1 MLYHINIVY
10 MWYYSDS
17 AYNEFIIQG
26 IVLFAL
32 HAVLINCLTGLC
44 WKLLTI
50 TNVLYPFVW
59 KFHLKSFLFYLL
71 KFRNPDRR
79 YVRNAIEGLVR
90 E

>member
-17 AYNEFIIQG
+17 AYKEFIIQG

-44 WKLLTI
+44 WKLL
-50 TNVLYPFVW
+50 
-59 KFHLKSFLFYLL
+59 
-71 KFRNPDRR
+71 
-79 YVRNAIEGLVR
+79 
-90 E
+90 